1 MSMKETTYGAVKEI
15 RIASEVAVEFP
26 CIVGNTGISAVDG
39 KKIIKAG
46 TPIGAG
52 SAISASTDVLRNR
65 QVVLQQDT
73 ANAQGVILHDTDVT
87 DGNANATI
95 MVSGYVDYLKLDES
109 VRTLVDTAYGEFNNA
124 NANLKFV
131 KGRE

>member
-1 MSMKETTYGAVKEI
+1 MSMKETTYGAVKDI

-26 CIVGNTGISAVDG
+26 CIVDNTGISAVNG

-52 SAISASTDVLRNR
+52 SAVSASTDVLRNR
-65 QVVLQQDT
+65 QVVLKQDT

-87 DGNANATI
+87 DGSANATI
-95 MVSGYVDYLKLDES
+95 MVAGYVDYLKLDSE
-109 VRTLVDTAYGEFNNA
+109 VKTLVDTAYGAYNA
-124 NANLKFV
+124 ENANLKFV

>member
-1 MSMKETTYGAVKEI
+1 MSMKPVEYGAVKDI

-26 CIVGNTGISAVDG
+26 CIVKDTGITADENG

-52 SAISASTDVLRNR
+52 SAITASNNVLLARDTE
-65 QVVLQQDT
+65 LQKDLT
-73 ANAQGVILHDTDVT
+73 NAQGVILHDTDVT
-87 DGNANATI
+87 DGKANATI
-95 MVSGYVDYLKLDES
+95 MVEGYVDLLKIDASIREE
-109 VRTLVDTAYGEFNNA
+109 VAGATIPNI
-124 NANLKFV
+124 KFV